1 MTAGCRF
8 DVCRPPNAP
17 RRKFPQPAPW
27 FGAQSSGGE
36 PPRGLRG
43 PAEHAPRRR
52 VIFVAVSPVT
62 GHCRRLGAQK
72 SLDQTNIVGRQQRSS
87 GSLRRESKGA
97 SSRLGVLPAFG
108 GFPNFSTNR
117 SDASASD
124 SYRPAT
130 DSIARRASSLRIAPA
145 AFRASAAR
153 LRQYSGLRSG
163 MAFSATPRAT
173 VRQVVLPPLGLLLLW
188 IARRGCGRAAAAHC
202 QTDLVISG
210 DALVRHPHPPRS
222 DARQYRELQRQTLAG
237 SSSFQAHRAATPPAA
252 TRRTDASRCPASQPC
267 CQAKG
272 AGI

>member
-1 MTAGCRF
+1 MSCILQTRTSGGIGRLAPLVQEQSFFDRGIGCHRVGGALMTAGCRF

-130 DSIARRASSLRIAPA
+130 DSIARRASSLRIASA

-188 IARRGCGRAAAAHC
+188 IARRGCYWSCGSCTLPDRF
-202 QTDLVISG
+202 G
-210 DALVRHPHPPRS
+210 D
-222 DARQYRELQRQTLAG
+222 QW
-237 SSSFQAHRAATPPAA
+237 
-252 TRRTDASRCPASQPC
+252 
-267 CQAKG
+267 
-272 AGI
+272 

>member
-43 PAEHAPRRR
+43 PAEPAPRRR

-117 SDASASD
+117 SDASASELV
-124 SYRPAT
+124 SACNGQHRPASVVVT
-130 DSIARRASSLRIAPA
+130 HCAGCVSRLRSTPAPVFRTSQRHGLQCDTSGNRSSSRPT
-145 AFRASAAR
+145 AFGAASA
-153 LRQYSGLRSG
+153 LD
-163 MAFSATPRAT
+163 
-173 VRQVVLPPLGLLLLW
+173 
-188 IARRGCGRAAAAHC
+188 RAAWLWSC
-202 QTDLVISG
+202 GSCTLPDRFG
-210 DALVRHPHPPRS
+210 D
-222 DARQYRELQRQTLAG
+222 QW
-237 SSSFQAHRAATPPAA
+237 
-252 TRRTDASRCPASQPC
+252 
-267 CQAKG
+267 
-272 AGI
+272 